1 MLLIAE
7 SATILAA
14 DSYPLNVS
22 IVEKRSVLFDFHFYV
37 FAVAYYNIIIR
48 DKICL

>member
-14 DSYPLNVS
+14 DSYPLTIS
-22 IVEKRSVLFDFHFYV
+22 IVEKRSVLLYFHLYV

-48 DKICL
+48 NKVYL